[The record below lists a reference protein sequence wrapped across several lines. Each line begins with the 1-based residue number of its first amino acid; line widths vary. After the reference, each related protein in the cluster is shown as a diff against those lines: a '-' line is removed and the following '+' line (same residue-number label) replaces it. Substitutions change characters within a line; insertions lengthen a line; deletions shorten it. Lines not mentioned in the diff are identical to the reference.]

1 MDTIKA
7 KIRGFEPGSDVGP
20 SDSRIINNHVK
31 MLKMMTLNVRSLL
44 HKIFELNELLNSEEI
59 DVAFITETRWKTDE
73 CFQEEG
79 FVYIMGK
86 ADNRNGGSGIVIKK
100 ELLKYI
106 QKIVTQSS
114 RITSIV
120 MKVENETCVL
130 TSCYFHTSAASE
142 DEIDILYD
150 KLRGIITDSKDRNM
164 KCIVGG
170 DFNAK
175 VLFNNKNG
183 R

>member
-1 MDTIKA
+1 
-7 KIRGFEPGSDVGP
+7 
-20 SDSRIINNHVK
+20 
-31 MLKMMTLNVRSLL
+31 
-44 HKIFELNELLNSEEI
+44 
-59 DVAFITETRWKTDE
+59 
-73 CFQEEG
+73 
-79 FVYIMGK
+79 MGK

-183 R
+183 RRLNGNVLENERGERLTQFL